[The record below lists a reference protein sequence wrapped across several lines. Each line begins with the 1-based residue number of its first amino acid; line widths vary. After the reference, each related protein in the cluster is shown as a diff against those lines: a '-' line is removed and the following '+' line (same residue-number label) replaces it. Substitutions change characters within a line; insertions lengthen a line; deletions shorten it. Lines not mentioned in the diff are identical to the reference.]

1 MKIIQPKGTLNE
13 LGYKERVEN
22 YIDYAEQRF
31 EEYCKTKS
39 FHYKKLLFN
48 DDADFGNS
56 LKVSLI
62 FINLGFLVLYL
73 ITLFTPK
80 KPNNV
85 KVNSSWKSKLPTNLN

>member
-56 LKVSLI
+56 PIPYFHKLGILSAI
-62 FINLGFLVLYL
+62 FIRLM
-73 ITLFTPK
+73 
-80 KPNNV
+80 V
-85 KVNSSWKSKLPTNLN
+85 KVFNVFFIIHLATQFTISY

>member
-39 FHYKKLLFN
+39 FHYKKLLLYN
-48 DDADFGNS
+48 D
-56 LKVSLI
+56 KQ
-62 FINLGFLVLYL
+62 
-73 ITLFTPK
+73 
-80 KPNNV
+80 
-85 KVNSSWKSKLPTNLN
+85 TNLQI